1 MGEVNRGKRGGILD
15 MNQTYLQRTMR
26 RVIGAAAVAMIL
38 GAGTAYAKNLNV
50 YTWIQVNAPVET
62 VWAEIG
68 DFCDVAKIL
77 PTIIVDC
84 VLTTGKG
91 VGSIRYLTFEDG
103 MKVDEP
109 MANQGPSEYTYI
121 MSKGFLTDS
130 RYRSTLR
137 AYPATDPGTSV
148 VEWLGQI
155 DADAFEDGGT
165 EISETLRT
173 IYQLGL
179 DNIKK
184 MFE

>member
-1 MGEVNRGKRGGILD
+1 

-26 RVIGAAAVAMIL
+26 RLIGAAAITLLL
-38 GAGTAYAKNLNV
+38 GTGTAYAKNLNV
-50 YTWIQVNAPVET
+50 YTWIQVNAPAEA

-68 DFCDVAKIL
+68 SFCDVTKIL
-77 PTIIVDC
+77 PAVIVDC
-84 VLTTGKG
+84 VLNSGKG

-109 MANQGPSEYTYI
+109 MANQGPHEYTYI
-121 MSKGFLTDS
+121 MSKGFLTDA

-155 DADAFEDGGT
+155 DTDAFEDGGA
-165 EISETLRT
+165 EIAETLRT
-173 IYQLGL
+173 IYQMGL
-179 DNIKK
+179 ENIKK

>member
-1 MGEVNRGKRGGILD
+1 MTR
-15 MNQTYLQRTMR
+15 TYLQRTIR
-26 RVIGAAAVAMIL
+26 RLVGLTAIALML

-62 VWAEIG
+62 VWAEVG
-68 DFCDVAKIL
+68 GFCDVTKYL
-77 PTIIVDC
+77 PIVVDC
-84 VLTTGKG
+84 AMTSGKG

-103 MKVDEP
+103 MKLDEP
-109 MANQGPSEYTYI
+109 MADQGPTHFTYI
-121 MSKGFLTDS
+121 MSKGFLTDA

-148 VEWLGQI
+148 VEWIGQI
-155 DADAFEDGGT
+155 DSDVYEDGGA
-165 EISETLRT
+165 EMAETLRG
-173 IYQLGL
+173 IYQMGL

>member
-1 MGEVNRGKRGGILD
+1 MTR
-15 MNQTYLQRTMR
+15 TYLQRTVR
-26 RVIGAAAVAMIL
+26 RLVGMTAIALML

-68 DFCDVAKIL
+68 GFCDVPKYL
-77 PTIIVDC
+77 PIVVDC
-84 VLTTGKG
+84 EMTSGKG

-103 MKVDEP
+103 MKLDEP
-109 MANQGPSEYTYI
+109 MANQGPTEFTYI
-121 MSKGFLTDS
+121 MSKGFLTDA

-137 AYPATDPGTSV
+137 AYPATDPGTTV
-148 VEWLGQI
+148 VEWIGQI
-155 DADAFEDGGT
+155 DADVYEDGGA
-165 EISETLRT
+165 EMAETLRG
-173 IYQLGL
+173 IYQMGL

>member
-1 MGEVNRGKRGGILD
+1 

-68 DFCDVAKIL
+68 DFCDVTKIL

-84 VLTTGKG
+84 VKTTGKG

-155 DADAFEDGGT
+155 DADAFEDGGA

>member
-1 MGEVNRGKRGGILD
+1 
-15 MNQTYLQRTMR
+15 MNHTYLQRTMR
-26 RVIGAAAVAMIL
+26 RLIGAAVITLMV

-68 DFCDVAKIL
+68 GFCDVTKVLSIV
-77 PTIIVDC
+77 VDC
-84 VLTTGKG
+84 VMTSGKG

-103 MKVDEP
+103 MKLDEP
-109 MANQGPSEYTYI
+109 MADQGPSHYTYI
-121 MSKGFLTDS
+121 MSKGFLTDA

-148 VEWLGQI
+148 VEWIGQI
-155 DADAFEDGGT
+155 DADLYEDGGA
-165 EISETLRT
+165 EMAETLRG
-173 IYQLGL
+173 IYQMGL
-179 DNIKK
+179 DTIKK